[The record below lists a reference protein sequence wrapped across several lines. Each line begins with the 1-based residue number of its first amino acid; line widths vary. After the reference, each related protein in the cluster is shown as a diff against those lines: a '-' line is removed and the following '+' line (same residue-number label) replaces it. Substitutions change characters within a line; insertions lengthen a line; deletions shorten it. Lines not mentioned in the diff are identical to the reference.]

1 MKNLEV
7 SRQLQSLDALI
18 LKAAHSTQDVE
29 LLSHWARYFC
39 VRTAGILENGI
50 TEIYSEYVV
59 RTSSPPVANYAS
71 SRLARIQNP
80 NSERFLETA
89 RHFDTQWA
97 ATLEN
102 FLDDNGRKDAI
113 DSIMNV
119 RHQIAH
125 GQNAGIT
132 ISRISEYLRKAEEVL
147 EFIETQVRPN

>member
-1 MKNLEV
+1 MKNFEV
-7 SRQLQSLDALI
+7 SRQLQGLDALI
-18 LKAAHSTQDVE
+18 KKAASSTQDVE

-59 RTSSPPVANYAS
+59 RTSSRPVANYAS
-71 SRLARIQNP
+71 SRLAHIQNP
-80 NSERFLETA
+80 KSQRFLETA
-89 RHFDTQWA
+89 RSFDAHWA
-97 ATLEN
+97 ATLES
-102 FLDDNGRKDAI
+102 FLDDDGRKDAI

-125 GQNAGIT
+125 GQNVSIT
-132 ISRISEYLRKAEEVL
+132 IARISEYLQKAEDVL